1 MCSGAGI
8 IGYFADPEGHIWEVA
23 HNPFCPLG
31 RRAVSAGTVRLMRQP
46 RSMWSLETF
55 GRVRL
60 SKHFYMRDFLY
71 SEIGSFHGVPNL
83 PRDPDLT
90 IETGRAL
97 CTELLDPL
105 EETFGRLAIRSGY
118 RSAQLN
124 QFGNENRL
132 NCARNDNPLECHI
145 WDRDQAM
152 QPSPAHL
159 WSSRGLR
166 ISMTAAATGRTLAW
180 WVHDHLAYSEMW
192 FFPKLAAFNLTW
204 RPTPL
209 RTISS
214 YIAPR
219 GMLLRAGQQPH
230 ETLTQRQSRYD
241 DFPTFR
247 GIRYP

>member
-1 MCSGAGI
+1 
-8 IGYFADPEGHIWEVA
+8 
-23 HNPFCPLG
+23 
-31 RRAVSAGTVRLMRQP
+31 MRTP
-46 RSMWSLETF
+46 ASMWSLETF

-71 SEIGSFHGVPNL
+71 SEIGSFHGIPNL

-90 IETGRAL
+90 IETGHAL

-124 QFGNENRL
+124 QFGNENKL

-145 WDRDQAM
+145 WDRDY
-152 QPSPAHL
+152 
-159 WSSRGLR
+159 GD
-166 ISMTAAATGRTLAW
+166 AAIAGTSLVIPWFADQYDSGRDWRDLAW
-180 WVHDHLAYSEMW
+180 WVHDHLAYSELW

-219 GMLLRAGQQPH
+219 GMLLRAGADPD
-230 ETLTQRQSRYD
+230 EPLAARQRRYA
-241 DFPTFR
+241 DFPPFR
-247 GIRYP
+247 GISYP

>member
-1 MCSGAGI
+1 
-8 IGYFADPEGHIWEVA
+8 
-23 HNPFCPLG
+23 
-31 RRAVSAGTVRLMRQP
+31 MRTP
-46 RSMWSLETF
+46 ASMWSLETF

-124 QFGNENRL
+124 QFGNENKL

-145 WDRDQAM
+145 WDRDY
-152 QPSPAHL
+152 
-159 WSSRGLR
+159 GD
-166 ISMTAAATGRTLAW
+166 AAIAGTSLVIPWFADQYDSGRDWRDLAW
-180 WVHDHLAYSEMW
+180 WVHDHLAYSELW

-219 GMLLRAGQQPH
+219 GMLLRAGADPA
-230 ETLTQRQSRYD
+230 EPLAARQRRYA
-241 DFPTFR
+241 DFPPFR
-247 GIRYP
+247 GISYP